1 MDDLVASGI
10 AVLLSLLA
18 VAAILIAG
26 IAYLILLELHAFATG
41 DYLFVL
47 GSIGV
52 LFLLGAGYAGVGLWL
67 HRTGRI

>member
-10 AVLLSLLA
+10 AVLISLLGA
-18 VAAILIAG
+18 AAILIAV
-26 IAYLILLELHAFATG
+26 IVYVILLELHAFANG

-47 GSIGV
+47 GSMGV
-52 LFLLGAGYAGVGLWL
+52 LVLLCAGYAGAGLWL